1 MMTTKPIPS
10 AVDSINPPL
19 PSVEWKDTQELG
31 YDDQPNELPSVCF
44 HCGQAD
50 VTLSKCSN
58 CRVAG
63 YCSREHQIAD
73 WKHTPGHK
81 LSCQSEYR
89 IYRSYSGL
97 EGNVDSSLACALTL
111 TPHASGYLR
120 AGVEMMLT
128 SDKDKAAVRTEI
140 FGRIRFYAC
149 PFAVHKSAT
158 LGRGFL
164 FLQSERTLAELSI
177 TLPKDTKGYKMPLR
191 SILVH
196 FLTMG
201 EFDSEVC
208 RDDFELTAARS
219 TLRELVENYDEQ
231 KELVLLMR
239 FRCGHVA
246 MGVAPLVPDFSIC
259 KSLGQSYYGQASE
272 GALQLNL
279 DDI

>member
-10 AVDSINPPL
+10 AVDCINPPL

-81 LSCQSEYR
+81 LSCQS
-89 IYRSYSGL
+89 
-97 EGNVDSSLACALTL
+97 
-111 TPHASGYLR
+111 YLR

-149 PFAVHKSAT
+149 PFAVHKSST

-219 TLRELVENYDEQ
+219 TLRGLVENYDEQ